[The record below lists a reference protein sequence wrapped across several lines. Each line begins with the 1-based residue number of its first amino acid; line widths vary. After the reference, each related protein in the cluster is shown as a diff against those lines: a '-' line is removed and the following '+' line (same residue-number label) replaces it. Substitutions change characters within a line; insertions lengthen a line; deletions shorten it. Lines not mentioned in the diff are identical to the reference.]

1 MEEQQRQL
9 QQQQQQQQNQPA
21 IDQVRI
27 QAALNATKLPDSI
40 KLIPEYAGEKI
51 SLLRWINHVESAL
64 ADLNALNIP
73 ILQSWQLAIR
83 SKITGEAD
91 RALIASGCNHN
102 WNNIKQSLLEHFGD
116 KRNLQ
121 TIMAGM
127 KITMGN
133 KQLSEY
139 YLEATKL
146 SADIGQ
152 NVALEAT
159 YAGQTHLI
167 MHFAN
172 RLVLSAFIDGL
183 NQDIK
188 TFVMAKGPSTLAEA
202 KSIADEYQ
210 NALQRE
216 KYYEK
221 KQNNNFKQGQFKQK
235 KFQHNN
241 NNNGTQNLQ
250 QLPYYPQQ
258 KTQNYSYQ
266 PVSYQNQNQ
275 NQNLNQNHTQKF
287 PSNQQNYSRAL
298 EPDVSMR
305 SKRSNVPMS
314 GISYRSNA
322 INNNE
327 TEEVDEEQYE
337 EEVEELEDEELNFH
351 LSTQLNRKT

>member
-1 MEEQQRQL
+1 MSVF
-9 QQQQQQQQNQPA
+9 
-21 IDQVRI
+21 I
-27 QAALNATKLPDSI
+27 LN
-40 KLIPEYAGEKI
+40 
-51 SLLRWINHVESAL
+51 W
-64 ADLNALNIP
+64 
-73 ILQSWQLAIR
+73 
-83 SKITGEAD
+83 
-91 RALIASGCNHN
+91 
-102 WNNIKQSLLEHFGD
+102 
-116 KRNLQ
+116 LQ
-121 TIMAGM
+121 TVMAGM

-152 NVALEAT
+152 NVALEAA
-159 YAGQTHLI
+159 YAGHTQQI

-188 TFVMAKGPSTLAEA
+188 AFVMAKSPNSLAEA

-221 KQNNNFKQGQFKQK
+221 KYTNNFKQGQFKQK
-235 KFQHNN
+235 KFQQNN
-241 NNNGTQNLQ
+241 NNNNTQNVQ
-250 QLPYYPQQ
+250 QLPYNQPQ

-266 PVSYQNQNQ
+266 PVSYQNQYQNQ
-275 NQNLNQNHTQKF
+275 NQNQNQVQKI
-287 PSNQQNYSRAL
+287 PNNQQNHSRAL
-298 EPDVSMR
+298 EPDFSMR
-305 SKRSNVPMS
+305 SKRSFVPMS

-327 TEEVDEEQYE
+327 TEDVGEEEYE
-337 EEVEELEDEELNFH
+337 NEVEELEDEELNFH
-351 LSTQLNRKT
+351 LSTQLNIKT